1 VAERGISPVL
11 IIGSGLIGTSLGLS
25 LRRVGTDVLLD
36 DRDEAKRD
44 EAVAMGAGRPWDGST
59 QPQIVI
65 LAVPPSEV
73 AKRIAEAAQQFPD
86 ATLTDVASVKSRIV
100 QEALAAGVPAERY
113 IGGHP
118 MAGRELSGPSAAR
131 ADLVDDRLWILT
143 PLEHTDPTRL
153 TQIKEL
159 VRTCGGVVREMSP
172 AQHDQAVALVSH
184 VPQVVASALAAQ
196 LRDAGEDQVV
206 IAGQGLR
213 DMTRIAAS
221 NVDLWSDIL
230 LGNAGPISDALVGL
244 TGTLD
249 ETRKALAATAAGGPA
264 NRDAVQ
270 EVLLAGRDGQARI
283 PGKHG
288 AQASPYVEVAVM
300 VEDKPGQLAQLVVAA
315 GEAGINLEDVRI
327 EHVLGRPSG
336 LIELAVRPENGARLE
351 AVLRSLGFDVRT

>member
-1 VAERGISPVL
+1 MAERGISPVL

-36 DRDEAKRD
+36 DRDAAKVD

-59 QPQIVI
+59 QPEIVI
-65 LAVPPSEV
+65 VAVPPSEV
-73 AKRIAEAAQQFPD
+73 AERIADAARSFPD

-100 QEALAAGVPAERY
+100 EQALAAGAPAERF

-143 PLEHTDPTRL
+143 PLDQTDPDRRA
-153 TQIKEL
+153 QVHAL

-196 LRDAGEDQVV
+196 LCDAAEDQVV

-230 LGNAGPISDALVGL
+230 LGNAGPISEVLAGL

-249 ETRKALAATAAGGPA
+249 ETRRVLATAADGSTA
-264 NRDAVQ
+264 DRDAVQ
-270 EVLLAGRDGQARI
+270 TVLLAGRDGQARI

-336 LIELAVRPENGARLE
+336 LIELAVRPEHGSRLE
-351 AVLRSLGFDVRT
+351 AVLRSHGFDVRT

>member
-11 IIGSGLIGTSLGLS
+11 IIGSGLLGTSLGLS
-25 LRRVGTDVLLD
+25 LRRVGADVLLD
-36 DRDEAKRD
+36 DRDETKRD
-44 EAVAMGAGRPWDGST
+44 EAVAMGAGRPWDGTT

-73 AKRIAEAAQQFPD
+73 AARIAQAAQQFPD

-100 QEALAAGVPAERY
+100 AEALAAGVPAERF

-131 ADLVDDRLWILT
+131 ADLFDDRLWILT
-143 PLEHTDPTRL
+143 PLDHTDPARL
-153 TQIKEL
+153 AHIKEL
-159 VRTCGGVVREMSP
+159 VQTCGGVVREMSP

-196 LRDAGEDQVV
+196 LRNAGEDQVV

-230 LGNAGPISDALVGL
+230 VGNAGPVSDVLLGL

-249 ETRKALAATAAGGPA
+249 ETRKALAATAAGGPPD
-264 NRDAVQ
+264 RDAVQ

-336 LIELAVRPENGARLE
+336 LIELAVRPENGVRLE